1 MSVRLLNIVTACL
14 LSIAVSTNTYAALA
28 TADIIV
34 NWDTLQL
41 VTTGDLSVEV
51 FQVDG
56 DTGTAKAQGG
66 LLDYGSISTIGGL
79 DLSSVG
85 PSSTAS
91 VLTTADSVDVSVDTT
106 AGMSFARFERS
117 VIFQAISG
125 SGELSMSVDVELQA
139 EVQGA
144 ASAADADLLFGYQ
157 VGDFGVQGSFASLEL
172 RGDSGD
178 NTQNLATTL
187 EFSAFMQQGDILDMF
202 AEGEAEVS
210 AVPIPAAAWLFGSGV
225 LGLIGV
231 ARRKQAT

>member
-1 MSVRLLNIVTACL
+1 MNIRLLRIFFPCL
-14 LSIAVSTNTYAALA
+14 LSIAFSTSAHAALA
-28 TADIIV
+28 TADIVV

-56 DTGTAKAQGG
+56 DTGTAKAEGG
-66 LLDYGSISTIGGL
+66 LLDYGSIPTIGGL

-91 VLTTADSVDVSVDTT
+91 VLTTADLVDVSVDTT
-106 AGMSFARFERS
+106 AGMGFARFERS
-117 VIFQAISG
+117 VLFQAISG
-125 SGELSMSVDVELQA
+125 SGTLSMSVDVELQA
-139 EVQGA
+139 EVQGFG
-144 ASAADADLLFGYQ
+144 SAADADLLFGYQ

-178 NTQNLATTL
+178 NSQALPTTL
-187 EFSAFMQQGDILDMF
+187 AFSAFMQDGDILDMF

-210 AVPIPAAAWLFGSGV
+210 AVPIPAAGWLFGTGL
-225 LGLIGV
+225 LGLFGA
-231 ARRKQAT
+231 ARRRAG